1 LTVPIGPVAPRT
13 FPNLFSDYGPLLIF
27 LVISVVLVGTL
38 VALA

>member
-1 LTVPIGPVAPRT
+1 
-13 FPNLFSDYGPLLIF
+13 LFSDYGPLLIF